1 MIEGNEV
8 RSLLLLRSMNE
19 IAQIKALEQ
28 KIELLICEKPGF
40 FLVDIKISPSNNVRV
55 FLDADQGINIDELVQ
70 INKSLYK
77 QIAESGIFPGN
88 DFSLEVSS
96 PGLDE
101 PLKILRQYL
110 KNIGKNVEVLRKD
123 GIKTEGKLAAV
134 TESSVII
141 EEEKARLTG
150 NNKKNE
156 GGQGKNKKKE
166 YAEHSIPFENIKST
180 KIQIKF

>member
-8 RSLLLLRSMNE
+8 RSLLLLGSMNE

-28 KIELLICEKPGF
+28 KIEALISEKPGF
-40 FLVDIKISPSNNVRV
+40 FLVDMKISPSNNVRV

-70 INKSLYK
+70 INRSLYK
-77 QIAESGIFPGN
+77 QIIEGGIFPGN

-101 PLKILRQYL
+101 PLKILKQYL
-110 KNIGKNVEVLRKD
+110 KKIGKKVEVLRKD
-123 GIKTEGKLAAV
+123 GIKTEGKLIAV
-134 TESSVII
+134 TESSVVV
-141 EEEKARLTG
+141 EEEK
-150 NNKKNE
+150 
-156 GGQGKNKKKE
+156 GKNKKKE
-166 YAEHSIPFENIKST
+166 YVEHNIPFENIKST

>member
-8 RSLLLLRSMNE
+8 RSLLLLGSMNE

-28 KIELLICEKPGF
+28 KIEALIREKPGF
-40 FLVDIKISPSNNVRV
+40 FLVDIKIGPSNNVRV

-70 INKSLYK
+70 INRGLYK
-77 QIAESGIFPGN
+77 QIVEGGIFPGN

-101 PLKILRQYL
+101 PFKMLRQYF
-110 KNIGKNVEVLRKD
+110 KNIGKDVEVLMKD
-123 GIKTEGKLAAV
+123 GIKIEGKLTAV
-134 TESSVII
+134 TEGSVLI
-141 EEEKARLTG
+141 EEEK
-150 NNKKNE
+150 
-156 GGQGKNKKKE
+156 GKNKKKE
-166 YAEHSIPFENIKST
+166 YVEHAVPFENIKST